1 MKWAS
6 VSVME
11 GRWESGHKLRMQSLS
26 LIFVVGLYV
35 SSFLVVDIFVNKQYF
50 PLKYCFLEDDLK
62 KNHLISDC

>member
-1 MKWAS
+1 
-6 VSVME
+6 
-11 GRWESGHKLRMQSLS
+11 MQSLS